1 MESAQQENLAKSQFL
16 GRMGYERHT
25 PLNSIIGF
33 SEILSM
39 GENDLLNEE
48 QRESVEEITK
58 AGKHLLNLVDQV
70 LELKGLIRLI

>member
-16 GRMGYERHT
+16 GRMGYELHT

-33 SEILSM
+33 LSM
-39 GENDLLNEE
+39 GENDPLNEE

-58 AGKHLLNLVDQV
+58 AGKHLLNLVEQV

>member
-16 GRMGYERHT
+16 GRMGYELHT

-33 SEILSM
+33 LSM
-39 GENDLLNEE
+39 GENDPLNEE
-48 QRESVEEITK
+48 QRESIEEITK
-58 AGKHLLNLVDQV
+58 SGKHLLNLVDQV

>member
-1 MESAQQENLAKSQFL
+1 M
-16 GRMGYERHT
+16 
-25 PLNSIIGF
+25 
-33 SEILSM
+33 SM
-39 GENDLLNEE
+39 GENDPLNEE